1 MGTLH
6 LLTPFHE
13 EDSAVSVRKREW
25 TTQSGKSREAWVV
38 AYTDA
43 AGKRHLE
50 TFERKKDAD
59 ARQAEIKVSV
69 AAGTHTPIN
78 RSATVAEAA
87 RDWLA
92 HMESEGIEAATL
104 ANYRQYVR
112 DHLNPRIGTVKLA
125 TLTGP
130 RVHAFRDEL
139 LKNKDDSPDW
149 PFPYLSK
156 TTAGK
161 VLIAFKS
168 ILKDARRRGTVAS
181 NPADGVKTISTEKR
195 AARKLQVGVD
205 IPSRDE
211 IARIV
216 AAARGR
222 ARPFLITAIFTG
234 MRASELR
241 GLRWSDVDLDRG
253 ELQVRQRADRF
264 NRIGNPKSAS
274 SRRTIPIGPLVA
286 NTLREWRLA
295 CPKGSLDLVFPNERG
310 NVQNHGSVFL
320 RTLRP
325 ALAAAGIENK
335 YGLHSFRHFFAS
347 WCANR
352 RVDGGR
358 ELPIKTV
365 QTMLGHSSILMT
377 SDVYG
382 HLFPR
387 ADDAAELAAAELEL
401 IAMR

>member
-1 MGTLH
+1 
-6 LLTPFHE
+6 
-13 EDSAVSVRKREW
+13 VS
-25 TTQSGKSREAWVV
+25 
-38 AYTDA
+38 
-43 AGKRHLE
+43 H
-50 TFERKKDAD
+50 F
-59 ARQAEIKVSV
+59 
-69 AAGTHTPIN
+69 
-78 RSATVAEAA
+78 
-87 RDWLA
+87 
-92 HMESEGIEAATL
+92 
-104 ANYRQYVR
+104 
-112 DHLNPRIGTVKLA
+112 
-125 TLTGP
+125 
-130 RVHAFRDEL
+130 
-139 LKNKDDSPDW
+139 
-149 PFPYLSK
+149 
-156 TTAGK
+156 
-161 VLIAFKS
+161 
-168 ILKDARRRGTVAS
+168 
-181 NPADGVKTISTEKR
+181 
-195 AARKLQVGVD
+195 
-205 IPSRDE
+205 DE

-387 ADDAAELAAAELEL
+387 ADAAAELAAAELEL